1 MKILAFYVLAIVLL
15 LAGSLIWTTQKRKR
29 RLARPNPPPPGFQR
43 TDETFTD
50 PTTKVVE
57 RVWYNPE
64 TGERWYEPLG
74 KEDQES
80 PVRRP

>member
-1 MKILAFYVLAIVLL
+1 MKLVMVYVIVVVLL
-15 LAGSLIWTTQKRKR
+15 LAGSLIWTREKRKR
-29 RLARPNPPPPGFQR
+29 RLAQPAPPPPGFQR
-43 TDETFTD
+43 TEETFTD

-74 KEDQES
+74 KDDQES